1 MKDIRE
7 ARRVVI
13 KIGTS
18 TLTHETGRI
27 NIRRFEHLCK
37 VLCDLCNSGRELVLV
52 SSGAVGVGVAKL
64 GLHRR
69 PKDTPGKQAAA
80 AVGQCELMYLYDE
93 QFQERNHTVAR
104 DGFEVPQRRQN
115 MKNTFNR
122 LLELGAVPI
131 VNENDT
137 VATEEL
143 EFGDNDNLSAQ
154 VAVLTEADLLVILSD
169 IDGLFDSDP
178 RKNPEA
184 KLIPVVE
191 AIDERIEALAGG
203 SASDLGTGGMTTKI
217 QAARTATGHGIA
229 MAILNGAEPELL
241 YDLLEGKG
249 PGTLFL
255 PAQKSC

>member
-1 MKDIRE
+1 
-7 ARRVVI
+7 
-13 KIGTS
+13 
-18 TLTHETGRI
+18 
-27 NIRRFEHLCK
+27 
-37 VLCDLCNSGRELVLV
+37 
-52 SSGAVGVGVAKL
+52 
-64 GLHRR
+64 
-69 PKDTPGKQAAA
+69 
-80 AVGQCELMYLYDE
+80 
-93 QFQERNHTVAR
+93 
-104 DGFEVPQRRQN
+104 

-184 KLIPVVE
+184 RLIPVVE
-191 AIDERIEALAGG
+191 VIDDRIEALAGG

-255 PAQKSC
+255 PAQKNC